1 MTDLSQI
8 GKRHGSFSN
17 DSASYIKEFEYL
29 PQAYHMTW
37 HDIYVIL
44 SSTLT
49 SNEKETVWL
58 AAQAHANDIYCTD
71 LTLPLESIAV
81 LSEDPHW
88 EYQDPAI
95 LATQNYMLTCFLA
108 GLQTASHRA
117 ANFDKLRE
125 IIQHPTENPSDFF
138 GLPTEALTYYT
149 KLDLSSKDGIIILN
163 SHFISQSIPD
173 IRRKV
178 KLEKDGLQALWG
190 DLVKMAFK
198 VFNNRD
204 EA

>member
-8 GKRHGSFSN
+8 EKRLGSFCN
-17 DSASYIKEFEYL
+17 DSASYIKEFKYL
-29 PQAYHMTW
+29 TQAYDMIW
-37 HDIYVIL
+37 HDMYVIL

-49 SNEKETVWL
+49 SAEKERIWL
-58 AAQAHANDIYCTD
+58 AAQAHANNVHHTD
-71 LTLPLESIAV
+71 LTLPVESTAV
-81 LSEDPHW
+81 PCEELHW
-88 EYQDPAI
+88 DYQDPTM